1 MALKNGGFMKL
12 KVLSIIFAIF
22 SCVSLFMV
30 PVSASVE
37 LPIDVEERYTDI
49 TYLDETNVYGEV
61 VNSEE
66 EQELQTKKTVYIA
79 VLSVLLVISIVI
91 LIVTLKRAKD
101 DKLLKDEP
109 ENKWWGFLVLSAE
122 CWVSG
127 LRRYYNN

>member
-22 SCVSLFMV
+22 SCVSLFIV

-61 VNSEE
+61 VNAEE

-79 VLSVLLVISIVI
+79 VLSVLLVISIIV

-109 ENKWWGFLVLSAE
+109 ESAE
-122 CWVSG
+122 TK
-127 LRRYYNN
+127 

>member
-1 MALKNGGFMKL
+1 MKL
-12 KVLSIIFAIF
+12 KLLSIIFAII
-22 SCVSLFMV
+22 SCVSLFIV

-61 VNSEE
+61 INPEE
-66 EQELQTKKTVYIA
+66 EAELQTKKTVYIV
-79 VLSVLLVISIVI
+79 VLSILLVISIVV

-109 ENKWWGFLVLSAE
+109 ESAE
-122 CWVSG
+122 TK
-127 LRRYYNN
+127 

>member
-1 MALKNGGFMKL
+1 MALKNGGFMKI
-12 KVLSIIFAIF
+12 KVLSIVFTIL
-22 SCVSLFMV
+22 SCVSLFIV

-61 VNSEE
+61 VNAEE

-79 VLSVLLVISIVI
+79 VLSVLLVISIIV

-101 DKLLKDEP
+101 DKLLSEKE
-109 ENKWWGFLVLSAE
+109 
-122 CWVSG
+122 VSDD
-127 LRRYYNN
+127 RY

>member
-1 MALKNGGFMKL
+1 MKL
-12 KVLSIIFAIF
+12 KLLSVFFAIV
-22 SCVSLFMV
+22 SCVSLFIV

-61 VNSEE
+61 VNAEE
-66 EQELQTKKTVYIA
+66 EQELQTKKNVYIA
-79 VLSVLLVISIVI
+79 VLSVLLVISIIV

-109 ENKWWGFLVLSAE
+109 ESAE
-122 CWVSG
+122 KK
-127 LRRYYNN
+127 

>member
-1 MALKNGGFMKL
+1 MALKNGGFMKI
-12 KVLSIIFAIF
+12 KVLSIIFAIL
-22 SCVSLFMV
+22 SCVSLFIV

-61 VNSEE
+61 VNAEE

-101 DKLLKDEP
+101 DKLIKEETDTE
-109 ENKWWGFLVLSAE
+109 
-122 CWVSG
+122 
-127 LRRYYNN
+127 

>member
-1 MALKNGGFMKL
+1 MKI
-12 KVLSIIFAIF
+12 KVLSVIFAIL
-22 SCVSLFMV
+22 SCVSLFIV

-61 VNSEE
+61 VNAEE

-79 VLSVLLVISIVI
+79 VLSVLLVISIIV

-101 DKLLKDEP
+101 DKLLSEKE
-109 ENKWWGFLVLSAE
+109 
-122 CWVSG
+122 VSDD
-127 LRRYYNN
+127 RS

>member
-1 MALKNGGFMKL
+1 MALKNGGFMKI
-12 KVLSIIFAIF
+12 KVLSIIFAIL
-22 SCVSLFMV
+22 SCVSLFIV

-61 VNSEE
+61 VNAEE

-79 VLSVLLVISIVI
+79 VLSVLLVISIII

-101 DKLLKDEP
+101 DKLLSEKE
-109 ENKWWGFLVLSAE
+109 
-122 CWVSG
+122 VSDD
-127 LRRYYNN
+127 RY

>member
-1 MALKNGGFMKL
+1 MKL
-12 KVLSIIFAIF
+12 KLLSVFFAIV
-22 SCVSLFMV
+22 SCVSLFIV

-61 VNSEE
+61 INAEE
-66 EQELQTKKTVYIA
+66 EQELQTKKTVYIT
-79 VLSVLLVISIVI
+79 VLSVLLVISIIV

-109 ENKWWGFLVLSAE
+109 ESAE
-122 CWVSG
+122 KK
-127 LRRYYNN
+127 